1 MGYFA
6 QVDDA
11 GIVQQ
16 VITVHNSV
24 LGEDTLRFPDTEGAG
39 RAFIANTLGLPG
51 EWRQTSFNASFR
63 YNYAGVGFTFDPSK
77 GEHGA
82 FIAPQPFPS
91 WSLDND
97 CKWQP
102 PTAYPTDGGLY
113 EWNEDAQEW
122 QAVTV

>member
-16 VITVHNSV
+16 IINVHNSV
-24 LGEDTLRFPDTEGAG
+24 LGEDTLAFPDTEGAG

-51 EWRQTSFNASFR
+51 EWRQTSYHASFR
-63 YNYAGVGFTFDPSK
+63 YNYAGKGFTFDASK

-82 FIAPQPFPS
+82 FISPQPWPS
-91 WSLDND
+91 WTLDED

-102 PTAYPTDGGLY
+102 PTPYPTDGGTY

-122 QAVTV
+122 QVVTD